1 VFCAGR
7 EAPRPLE
14 KKLSAMPY
22 ISPRIIGVLIFAAAA
37 LLALLVWMFVDWLCS
52 KFGSKSR

>member
-1 VFCAGR
+1 
-7 EAPRPLE
+7 
-14 KKLSAMPY
+14 MPY

-37 LLALLVWMFVDWLCS
+37 LLALLVWMFVDWLRS